1 MRRFIVPV
9 IFLLLFSKLGA
20 QHIGVNLRFGAEKEF
35 EIGKKIELEVEQAF
49 QFSPEVTEAEDKYG
63 NLFNEIFLSPDDDED
78 EDDNDDDDDDG
89 QAGSPDPGNALNDSP
104 KTVKAN
110 FRSATGLKGTFD
122 ILPWLKLGQ
131 SYSLNLLEE
140 WDLRHSLGTVLEAE
154 GYVVP
159 KKFLVEWRF
168 AYQQTSRQRD
178 SGIEW
183 QRDLVGRLNLE
194 YAFKKDHRL
203 FAASSVNKEFDE
215 GQLEWD
221 RFRFDTG
228 IRYRYQK
235 MHQFTLSYRFQ
246 RELAGKERTSHGLGL
261 GYVVRF

>member
-1 MRRFIVPV
+1 
-9 IFLLLFSKLGA
+9 LFSNLCA

-49 QFSPEVTEAEDKYG
+49 QFSPEVTDAEDKHG
-63 NLFNEIFLSPDDDED
+63 NLFNEIFLFPDDDDED
-78 EDDNDDDDDDG
+78 EDDDNDDDDDDG
-89 QAGSPDPGNALNDSP
+89 QAAPPDPDNALNDAP

-131 SYSLNLLEE
+131 SYTLNLLEE
-140 WDLRHSLGTVLEAE
+140 WDVRHSLGTVLEME

-168 AYQQTSRQRD
+168 AFQQTSRQRE

-246 RELAGKERTSHGLGL
+246 RELTGKERTSHAVGL